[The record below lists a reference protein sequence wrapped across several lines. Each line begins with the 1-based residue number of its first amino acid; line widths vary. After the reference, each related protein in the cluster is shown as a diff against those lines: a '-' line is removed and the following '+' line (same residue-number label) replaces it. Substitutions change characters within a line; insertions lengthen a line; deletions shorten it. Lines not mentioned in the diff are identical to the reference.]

1 MDTKQFLNEFGHIA
15 NASNGI
21 NKLRELI
28 LGLAITGRLIEAEK
42 SNLTASSL
50 VEKIKAHRAELI
62 SIGELRRPKPLPEIS
77 NQEIPFSVPQN
88 WIFER
93 LGSICD
99 IVRGI
104 TFPASRK
111 ESVKSDGNV
120 VCLRTAN
127 VQADVDWTN
136 LIYVDPSFV
145 KRKEQWIKSGD
156 TIISMANSYELV
168 GKVSLVKKVEQKAT
182 FGGFVSAIR
191 PHLLNP
197 EYLYLFLRSPYMQN
211 KMRSTASQ
219 TTNIANISLAGL
231 QPIPVPI
238 PPLEEQAKI
247 VSKVNDLMELCD
259 KLDKQ
264 QQDKR
269 KLQNQFR
276 QATLQAISTATSP
289 FELKQ
294 HWQRLD
300 ANFSQLFSFPE
311 DLDEFSA
318 HIKELAVQGRL
329 TVGKKHRADID
340 NIKSACNKLKDTYI
354 LKKLMRQQKLVS
366 IAEYSVDYPENWEVL
381 AFDKI
386 AIVIG
391 GVTKG
396 RKLQGRE
403 LMSCPYLAVA
413 NVQRGF
419 FKLTNIKT
427 IDIPVDELEKYS
439 VQQNDLLITEGG
451 DWDKVGRTAI
461 WKEKIENCI
470 HQNHVFK
477 ARVPSKGVLNRW
489 VELVFN
495 SNVGRD
501 YFAGASKQTTN
512 LASINMTQLR
522 SFPFPIPPIEQQEEI
537 LTVVEGLEKL
547 CNSWRNKYKR
557 LNELS
562 SLLANTAVGTL
573 TGMSALKEEESL
585 KTPITELVAPIS
597 IGTSK
602 PSNKDAAPL
611 ATLLVKQDGNMNA
624 NDLWQRFGGEIDKFY
639 AQLKTEIKHGWIAE
653 PVKADMLEKDPE

>member
-1 MDTKQFLNEFGHIA
+1 METKKFLAEFGHIA
-15 NASNGI
+15 SADGGVDR
-21 NKLRELI
+21 LRELI
-28 LGLAITGRLIEAEK
+28 LNLAVSGKLTKSLSNSLSSDYIDEIKIVQNQKIESKLIK
-42 SNLTASSL
+42 PNK
-50 VEKIKAHRAELI
+50 KIE
-62 SIGELRRPKPLPEIS
+62 PLPE
-77 NQEIPFSVPQN
+77 QFPFEIPKHWQWVRFGNLCHFSAGKTP
-88 WIFER
+88 
-93 LGSICD
+93 
-99 IVRGI
+99 
-104 TFPASRK
+104 SRK
-111 ESVKSDGNV
+111 ESIYWNTGDYPWFSIADMKHQKEISNSSETISQIACDKVFKSAPVKAGTLLMSFKLTIGRLSIMGVDGYHNE
-120 VCLRTAN
+120 A
-127 VQADVDWTN
+127 
-136 LIYVDPSFV
+136 
-145 KRKEQWIKSGD
+145 
-156 TIISMANSYELV
+156 IISIYPFSDTL
-168 GKVSLVKKVEQKAT
+168 
-182 FGGFVSAIR
+182 R
-191 PHLLNP
+191 D
-197 EYLYLFLRSPYMQN
+197 YLFKCLSGFDLSAGN
-211 KMRSTASQ
+211 KAAIKGNTLNQDSIS
-219 TTNIANISLAGL
+219 NILIA
-231 QPIPVPI
+231 I
-238 PPLEEQAKI
+238 PPKDEIPKI
-247 VSKVNDLMELCD
+247 LARLDELMRLCD
-259 KLDKQ
+259 QLEAQ
-264 QQDKR
+264 QQTKR

-276 QATLQAISTATSP
+276 QATLQAVASAGSP

-294 HWQRLD
+294 HWQRLNT
-300 ANFSQLFSFPE
+300 NFDRLFAKPE
-311 DLDEFSA
+311 DVDEFSS
-318 HIKELAVQGRL
+318 HIKELAVQGLL
-329 TVGKKHRADID
+329 TREKKQKPNIDKILADCF
-340 NIKSACNKLKDTYI
+340 NLRDTYVS
-354 LKKLMRQQKLVS
+354 KKLMRKQKLVS
-366 IAEYSVDYPENWEVL
+366 IAESSVEYPENWEVR
-381 AFDKI
+381 AFDEI

-419 FKLTNIKT
+419 FNLTNIKT
-427 IDIPVDELEKYS
+427 IDIPIDELEKYT

-461 WKEKIENCI
+461 WKENIENCI
-470 HQNHVFK
+470 HQNHIFK
-477 ARVPSKGVLNRW
+477 ARVPSEGVLNRW

-547 CNSWRNKYKR
+547 CYSWRNKYKR

-573 TGMSALKEEESL
+573 TGISALKEEESL

-597 IGTSK
+597 IGAIK